1 MSMELSVRRARL
13 SAGGCLAPRRGARM
27 EESRELGE
35 ATTGW
40 VYVEEPVW
48 PGKPVRSLQPAVE
61 TSRAGDP
68 FGKASGDE
76 LRW

>member
-1 MSMELSVRRARL
+1 MSMELPVRRARL
-13 SAGGCLAPRRGARM
+13 SAGGCLAPAGVRERMSRRRCA
-27 EESRELGE
+27 E

-61 TSRAGDP
+61 MSRAGDP
-68 FGKASGDE
+68 LGKASGDE